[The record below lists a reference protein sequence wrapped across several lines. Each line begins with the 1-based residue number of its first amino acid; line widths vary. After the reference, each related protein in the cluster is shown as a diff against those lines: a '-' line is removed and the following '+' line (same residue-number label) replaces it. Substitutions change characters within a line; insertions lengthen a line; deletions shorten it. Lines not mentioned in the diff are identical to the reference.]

1 MPVGTVSQETVTHQL
16 KSLPP
21 DGYVTLRQLSYWEML
36 NRRDKGSVASMESQT
51 GKGKRNQE
59 TTKML
64 IESMQT
70 WERKYTFAN
79 CIVDHNITDANG
91 QKLNFSFERI
101 EMTFKSLNPKIALEI
116 EKLID
121 ELNGGEDEE
130 FDSED
135 FPPAVSS
142 SYNLESETLQASDM
156 MTD

>member
-1 MPVGTVSQETVTHQL
+1 MPDGTVSQETVTHQL

-21 DGYVTLRQLSYWEML
+21 DGFVTLRQLSYWEML

-51 GKGKRNQE
+51 GKKRNQE

-79 CIVDHNITDANG
+79 CIVDHNITDSNG

-101 EMTFKSLNPKIALEI
+101 EMTFKSLNPKVALEI

-135 FPPAVSS
+135 FPNAVSPS
-142 SYNLESETLQASDM
+142 FNPENETLEHLDT
-156 MTD
+156 MTT